1 MSLTLIAM
9 TGILVG
15 FLCLVI
21 GFFMEDSKGDASGA
35 NVVGERRSKPTKKKM
50 VVHKRK
56 AA

>member
-21 GFFMEDSKGDASGA
+21 GFFMEDSGDHTVIHTAP
-35 NVVGERRSKPTKKKM
+35 SKHGRTG
-50 VVHKRK
+50 KRK
-56 AA
+56 AVVARKKAA

>member
-21 GFFMEDSKGDASGA
+21 GFFMEDSASHSGIHEA
-35 NVVGERRSKPTKKKM
+35 KRVRNGKKKM
-50 VVHKRK
+50 VVAKRK

>member
-15 FLCLVI
+15 FLCLMI
-21 GFFMEDSKGDASGA
+21 GFFMDDAKQSQS
-35 NVVGERRSKPTKKKM
+35 VGGSQEKRAKTAKKKT
-50 VVHKRK
+50 VVTKRK

>member
-21 GFFMEDSKGDASGA
+21 GFFMEDSQDHS
-35 NVVGERRSKPTKKKM
+35 VIRESKRARPMKKKM
-50 VVHKRK
+50 VVPRRK

>member
-9 TGILVG
+9 TGLLVG

-21 GFFMEDSKGDASGA
+21 GFFMEDTKES
-35 NVVGERRSKPTKKKM
+35 RSSDIVHAPRAMKPKKKM
-50 VVHKRK
+50 LVGKRK

>member
-21 GFFMEDSKGDASGA
+21 GFFMEDTQGSRGA
-35 NVVGERRSKPTKKKM
+35 NVVGEKKVKPAKKKIG
-50 VVHKRK
+50 VAKRK